1 MITLKESV
9 LANIED
15 TLTAGDNTIN
25 DIEIEQ
31 KLKSFNVRKNNKVDG
46 RDMFRKPLAPGD
58 FVLTPY
64 KRTTYDPP
72 KIVLDIVDKIVYNGE
87 CRLRIHGYVNSNMLI
102 KVDDNILKLL
112 GVKI

>member
-1 MITLKESV
+1 MIALKESI
-9 LANIED
+9 LSDIENN
-15 TLTAGDNTIN
+15 LTTGNDIIN

-31 KLKSFNVRKNNKVDG
+31 KLKSFNVRKNNKADG
-46 RDMFRKPLAPGD
+46 RDMFRKPLSPGD
-58 FVLTPY
+58 FVLVPY

-72 KIVLDIVDKIVYNGE
+72 KIVLDVVDKIKNGE
-87 CRLRIHGYVNSNMLI
+87 CDLRINGYINSNMII

>member
-1 MITLKESV
+1 MIALKESI
-9 LANIED
+9 LSDIENN
-15 TLTAGDNTIN
+15 LTTGNDIIN

-31 KLKSFNVRKNNKVDG
+31 KLKSFNVRKNNKADG
-46 RDMFRKPLAPGD
+46 RDMFRKPLSPGD
-58 FVLTPY
+58 FVLVPY

-72 KIVLDIVDKIVYNGE
+72 KIVLDVVDKIKNGE
-87 CRLRIHGYVNSNMLI
+87 CGLRIHGYINSNMII